1 MSWRTQGTEHKLRDR
16 FKIDNK
22 QGMQHF
28 FVFFN
33 SKKQGDW

>member
-22 QGMQHF
+22 QGML